1 MLTLSTKG
9 RYATRIMV
17 RLAEAALGE
26 SLRVQEI
33 AESEEIAATYVEQLL
48 LSLKAAGL
56 VRSHRG
62 AKGGFSLARDP
73 QTIPVGHVLAAMEG
87 PICLVPCL
95 GDAGC
100 PRAPRCPTQPLW
112 RKVNAALVAAFDG
125 ITIGEMAAPLK
136 TLAESLALTYDI

>member
-17 RLAEAALGE
+17 RLAQAAYGE
-26 SLRVQEI
+26 PLRVQEI

-73 QTIPVGHVLAAMEG
+73 QTIPVGHVLAATEG
-87 PICLVPCL
+87 PLCLVPCL

-100 PRAPRCPTQPLW
+100 ARAPRCPTQPLW
-112 RKVNAALVAAFDG
+112 RKVNTALAEAFDG
-125 ITIGEMAAPLK
+125 ITIGEMATPPSSP
-136 TLAESLALTYDI
+136 AEPSAFSYEI